1 MRRIRYQ
8 REGELM
14 LNIEDLGLLLMGLI
28 VLVAFQLLVVVE
40 RLISTTHSRNVLS
53 CYKIR
58 RCPQYEPRCLARTR
72 TGSFTTS
79 GPMVL
84 H

>member
-14 LNIEDLGLLLMGLI
+14 LNIEDLGLLLMGVT
-28 VLVAFQLLVVVE
+28 VLVAFQLSVVVE

-53 CYKIR
+53 CCRIR
-58 RCPQYEPRCLARTR
+58 RCPQYELRCLARTR
-72 TGSFTTS
+72 TGSFTTR
-79 GPMVL
+79 GPMDL

>member
-14 LNIEDLGLLLMGLI
+14 LNIEDLGLLLMGLT

-40 RLISTTHSRNVLS
+40 RSISTTLLKSD
-53 CYKIR
+53 
-58 RCPQYEPRCLARTR
+58 
-72 TGSFTTS
+72 
-79 GPMVL
+79 
-84 H
+84 